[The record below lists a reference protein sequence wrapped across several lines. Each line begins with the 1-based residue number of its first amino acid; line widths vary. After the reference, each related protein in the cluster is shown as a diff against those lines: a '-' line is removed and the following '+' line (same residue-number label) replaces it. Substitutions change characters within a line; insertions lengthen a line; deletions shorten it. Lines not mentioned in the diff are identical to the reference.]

1 MDDPAVIHAEESM
14 FVKMNLFENRT
25 IDGHAPYLPN
35 KELSA
40 YKMAGVDTD
49 HEATTFEYA
58 LEEVRRGLHVHIRE
72 GSAAHN
78 LKDIVEGIVRTGID
92 TEYFSFCTDDKHIED
107 ILRDGHIDYSVKMA
121 VKLGLDP
128 IRAIKMATINTAKC
142 YGLKHLGAI
151 SPGFQADFVV
161 LDNLTDLNERIGPGK
176 IAPPEFSNLGA
187 FSYIDFKASDVYLF
201 AKVIWMILKEEPFGF
216 YGPYKYG
223 EDSKQLLLDEKKYS
237 VETFIPINK
246 LIHEATYDDF
256 TKRIN
261 IDDCIGYIELQQKL
275 ISNNLN
281 DDEKVIINNLKNEEL
296 LIKFKEDKCS
306 KHIISNKE
314 FIAEFLQKNQFPSK
328 IKICGTISDDKEEVK
343 EKELLL
349 EISRVRINH
358 NYCQGYYFINKRKIY
373 ECHFIVN
380 EIILNEEKQQFEF
393 QLIEDERLWKYNNII
408 EARGNIVGKYY
419 VPSNKKIVIDY

>member
-1 MDDPAVIHAEESM
+1 
-14 FVKMNLFENRT
+14 MNVLKRFERFKKE
-25 IDGHAPYLPN
+25 IEYVN
-35 KELSA
+35 KL
-40 YKMAGVDTD
+40 TD
-49 HEATTFEYA
+49 
-58 LEEVRRGLHVHIRE
+58 I
-72 GSAAHN
+72 
-78 LKDIVEGIVRTGID
+78 EGIML
-92 TEYFSFCTDDKHIED
+92 IED
-107 ILRDGHIDYSVKMA
+107 CNLSSMDNSWYLMKKVREYKVNTRKKLNEKLDDIMKIALVIKQLHSRDMEHRDIKPDNILILNNRVYLTDF
-121 VKLGLDP
+121 GLIFCDND
-128 IRAIKMATINTAKC
+128 I
-142 YGLKHLGAI
+142 
-151 SPGFQADFVV
+151 
-161 LDNLTDLNERIGPGK
+161 DNLTDLNERIGPGK

-358 NYCQGYYFINKRKIY
+358 NYCQGYYFINKRK
-373 ECHFIVN
+373 
-380 EIILNEEKQQFEF
+380 LK
-393 QLIEDERLWKYNNII
+393 
-408 EARGNIVGKYY
+408 
-419 VPSNKKIVIDY
+419 